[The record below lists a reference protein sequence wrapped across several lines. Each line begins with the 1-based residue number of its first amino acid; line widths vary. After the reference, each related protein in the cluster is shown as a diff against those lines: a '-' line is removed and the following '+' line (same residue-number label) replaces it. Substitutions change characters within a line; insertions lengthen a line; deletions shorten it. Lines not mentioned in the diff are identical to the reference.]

1 LFGMGFAS
9 QNLLHHPGAVRAQG
23 LGPRDKSTRSPLQ
36 LLLMGLG
43 PMFIERG
50 KALLLMAPLMGRD
63 SPPDAT
69 EPSLAVVWMSLMS
82 ALWGG
87 GNRVIDPEVAS
98 D

>member
-1 LFGMGFAS
+1 
-9 QNLLHHPGAVRAQG
+9 
-23 LGPRDKSTRSPLQ
+23 
-36 LLLMGLG
+36 
-43 PMFIERG
+43 MFIERG

-82 ALWGG
+82 ALWAE
-87 GNRVIDPEVAS
+87 GNRATDPEVAS